1 MNNKQEPF
9 LSARERLTR
18 YMEQRTMRKT
28 PERYEVLRV
37 VEMADGIFTID
48 ELSGL
53 MRQHAQFQVSRA
65 TLFNTMEMLVDAG
78 IVIKHM
84 LATAAHYELRTDANP
99 KAYTIC
105 RQCGIITRVSVGT
118 AKLALQNLRVRYF
131 SREDTILYVHGLCR
145 KCQARK
151 SHQIKKQQ
159 KTRKQEK
166 PDSSAPKSKKG
177 RKAEA

>member
-53 MRQHAQFQVSRA
+53 MRLHAQFQVSRA
-65 TLFNTMEMLVDAG
+65 TLFNTMELFCEAG
-78 IVIKHM
+78 LVIKHS
-84 LATAAHYELRTDANP
+84 LATAAHYEMRTDSSP
-99 KAYTIC
+99 KAYVIC
-105 RQCGIITRVSVGT
+105 RQCNTITKVSTST
-118 AKLALQNLRVRYF
+118 ARLALQNLHVRYF
-131 SREDTILYVHGLCR
+131 NIEDKLVYMHGLCR
-145 KCQARK
+145 KCQAKNRQEARK
-151 SHQIKKQQ
+151 KVKKL
-159 KTRKQEK
+159 
-166 PDSSAPKSKKG
+166 KS
-177 RKAEA
+177 